1 MQNNKAFSIIELLV
15 VIAIIAIVS
24 VFGYPKIDQWLTDRE
39 MKNEVNSF
47 VTYFEEK
54 KSEVENRKY
63 GVLVIGQTSPEQD
76 KSRNYYITN

>member
-1 MQNNKAFSIIELLV
+1 MN
-15 VIAIIAIVS
+15 
-24 VFGYPKIDQWLTDRE
+24 
-39 MKNEVNSF
+39 NEVNNF

-76 KSRNYYITN
+76 RSRNYYITNEEYAIQMKVPAAGRTNRNDPSK

>member
-39 MKNEVNSF
+39 MKNEVNNF

-63 GVLVIGQTSPEQD
+63 GVLGS
-76 KSRNYYITN
+76 K